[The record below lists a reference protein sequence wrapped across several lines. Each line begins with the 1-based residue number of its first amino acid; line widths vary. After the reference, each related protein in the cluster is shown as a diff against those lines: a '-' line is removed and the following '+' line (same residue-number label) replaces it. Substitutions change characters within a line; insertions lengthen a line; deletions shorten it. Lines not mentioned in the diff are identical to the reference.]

1 MYGKHTQGT
10 ILIFWI
16 FAKNLNTEVEKQEKK
31 FRERK
36 TKRKGEEKEEKKE
49 EHPSWQARKKA
60 KAESS
65 IKQFE
70 GTKVVFDDSDWES
83 GRKREKLLL
92 FTARNDENTS
102 SHTWHTEWTNLL
114 IIF

>member
-1 MYGKHTQGT
+1 M
-10 ILIFWI
+10 
-16 FAKNLNTEVEKQEKK
+16 EKQEKK

-70 GTKVVFDDSDWES
+70 GTKVVFDDSDWENR
-83 GRKREKLLL
+83 GEKGKNC
-92 FTARNDENTS
+92 FYCV
-102 SHTWHTEWTNLL
+102 
-114 IIF
+114 